1 MTSRRAKAAPPAV
14 SVLRI
19 GHRPGRDPRLTTHLA
34 LAARAWGAERMYLHP
49 PDPALAGR
57 LAGVGRE
64 WGGSFAIEAAPNWRT
79 VLSEFPG
86 EVVHLTMY
94 GEPLETRIG
103 ELARRRRLLVV
114 VGGAKVPPELYRR
127 ADWNIA
133 IGAQPHSEVSALA
146 VLLDRLGGI
155 PEAKLRRGAR
165 RRIVPQAH
173 GKRVLAGGGRK
184 RGRAR

>member
-1 MTSRRAKAAPPAV
+1 
-14 SVLRI
+14 VLRV

-34 LAARAWGAERMYLHP
+34 LAARAWGVERMYLHP
-49 PDPALAGR
+49 PDAELAAR
-57 LAGVGRE
+57 LAGVSRE
-64 WGGSFAIEAAPNWRT
+64 WGGPFTVEPAENWRA
-79 VLSEFPG
+79 VLAEYPG

-94 GEPLETRIG
+94 GEPVETRLS

-114 VGGAKVPPELYRR
+114 VGGAKVPPDLFRR

-133 IGAQPHSEVSALA
+133 IGSQPHSEVAALA

-155 PEAKLRRGAR
+155 PTGRSRRGAR

-173 GKRVLAGGGRK
+173 GKRVLGRALRK
-184 RGRAR
+184 RGTAR